1 MTENKEPVVMLVLA
15 LVLVSSLYDMYTDI
29 SDGASRWHLFEETF
43 LVLISIGVILW
54 LASSLF
60 KQRRTLA
67 RLGEDLR
74 ALRASPPPPDPAV
87 LDARQQIGRTIRTQ
101 FSRWKLTESE
111 QAVALLLLK
120 GLSFKEIAAVRSTL
134 EKTVR
139 QQASAIYK
147 KAAVSGRHAFAA
159 WFIED
164 FL

>member
-1 MTENKEPVVMLVLA
+1 MPFSKESFIIAILVAVAVVG
-15 LVLVSSLYDMYTDI
+15 SYDIYTDLAH
-29 SDGASRWHLFEETF
+29 GAARWHLLLEG
-43 LVLISIGVILW
+43 LIVLLSTGAIAWFGFVHLRQ
-54 LASSLF
+54 
-60 KQRRTLA
+60 QRELTELKREIANSPRLTA
-67 RLGEDLR
+67 VPDERSQQTRHQLGE
-74 ALRASPPPPDPAV
+74 A
-87 LDARQQIGRTIRTQ
+87 IREQ
-101 FSRWKLTESE
+101 FAQWKLTSSE

-147 KAAVSGRHAFAA
+147 KAGVNGRHAFAA